1 MNDNIDGDPYEHY
14 AEQFDPTWG
23 DDSTHRGHKLRAKS
37 TPKKSRSEVVAELAE
52 PVGLEAG
59 FVTTYQPA
67 RYEEEWLKSSLRM
80 FYEEH
85 LIRDVLGQVKGGKE
99 ASVYRCA
106 ADHGAD
112 RILAAARGTDKHD
125 GKAELLAAKV
135 YRPRMFRNLRNDH
148 VYRQGRTIL
157 TADGRPVKKTDHRIM
172 RAIGKKTAFGA
183 QVQHTSWLMH
193 EYTTMERLYRAGAA
207 VPLPIAFADNAILMG
222 YYGDERRAAPTL
234 NEVRLSAGEAAPLF
248 REVLRNIEL
257 LLQHNLI
264 HGDLSAYNI
273 LYWQGRVVIIDF
285 PQITDLRSNS
295 NADAILR
302 RDITRVCE
310 YFARQGVPSEPAAI
324 MDDLWGRYGEMG
336 AHAHV
341 PADDEAGDLRD

>member
-1 MNDNIDGDPYEHY
+1 MNDDLDSDFYERY
-14 AEQFDPTWG
+14 AEQFDPAWG
-23 DDSTHRGHKLRAKS
+23 DDSARRSQKSHAK
-37 TPKKSRSEVVAELAE
+37 TMPKKSRSQIVAELVE
-52 PVGLEAG
+52 PVGMEAG

-85 LIRDVLGQVKGGKE
+85 LIRDVLAQVKGGKE
-99 ASVYRCA
+99 ASVYRCL

-112 RILAAARGTDKHD
+112 RILAATPGAGESD
-125 GKAELLAAKV
+125 GNPQLLAAKV

-148 VYRQGRTIL
+148 VYREGRTIL
-157 TADGRPVKKTDHRIM
+157 TSDGRPVKKTDHRIM

-207 VPLPIAFADNAILMG
+207 VPLPIAFAENAILMG
-222 YYGDERRAAPTL
+222 YYGDEYRAAPTL
-234 NEVRLSAGEAAPLF
+234 NEVRLTPKQAAPLLQ
-248 REVLRNIEL
+248 EVLRNIEL

-295 NADAILR
+295 KADDILR

-310 YFARQGVPSEPAAI
+310 YFARQGVPSDPTAI
-324 MDDLWGRYGEMG
+324 MDELWERYADTTIDGYIEPPIDEDEGE
-336 AHAHV
+336 
-341 PADDEAGDLRD
+341 L

>member
-1 MNDNIDGDPYEHY
+1 MNDDMDSDQYERY
-14 AEQFDPTWG
+14 AEQFDPAWG
-23 DDSTHRGHKLRAKS
+23 DELARPGHKLRAKT
-37 TPKKSRSEVVAELAE
+37 TPKKSRSQIVGELAE

-85 LIRDVLGQVKGGKE
+85 LIHDVLAQVKGGKE

-112 RILAAARGTDKHD
+112 RILAATHGTNAHG
-125 GKAELLAAKV
+125 GKSGLLAAKV

-148 VYRQGRTIL
+148 IYREGRAFL

-207 VPLPIAFADNAILMG
+207 VPLPIAFAENAILMG

-234 NEVRLSAGEAAPLF
+234 NEVRLTRSEAAPLF
-248 REVLRNIEL
+248 QEVLRNIEL

-295 NADAILR
+295 KADTILQ
-302 RDITRVCE
+302 RDIIRVCE

-324 MDDLWGRYGEMG
+324 MSDLWGRYAET
-336 AHAHV
+336 AT
-341 PADDEAGDLRD
+341 EEGDI